1 MLIWL
6 HVVDPPPTKIL
17 QMHFVEARHNAEK
30 HSLLTF
36 IISLL
41 GVTQSIYYLDKNVVK
56 NNQFT
61 PNCSP
66 DACLPPPDILCELQ
80 IWLPQVTKACHLRHV
95 DFYKKLLQWK
105 RPVSK
110 IDRAIWMFLICQELE
125 ILMIL
130 CFPLKE
136 VEARLES
143 IERQQGL
150 MREENA
156 NLKHDTNVLINV
168 ISSARTHGRWD
179 VCISLFPASWF
190 SP

>member
-1 MLIWL
+1 
-6 HVVDPPPTKIL
+6 
-17 QMHFVEARHNAEK
+17 
-30 HSLLTF
+30 
-36 IISLL
+36 
-41 GVTQSIYYLDKNVVK
+41 
-56 NNQFT
+56 
-61 PNCSP
+61 
-66 DACLPPPDILCELQ
+66 
-80 IWLPQVTKACHLRHV
+80 
-95 DFYKKLLQWK
+95 
-105 RPVSK
+105 
-110 IDRAIWMFLICQELE
+110 MFLICQELE

-179 VCISLFPASWF
+179 VCISFF
-190 SP
+190 